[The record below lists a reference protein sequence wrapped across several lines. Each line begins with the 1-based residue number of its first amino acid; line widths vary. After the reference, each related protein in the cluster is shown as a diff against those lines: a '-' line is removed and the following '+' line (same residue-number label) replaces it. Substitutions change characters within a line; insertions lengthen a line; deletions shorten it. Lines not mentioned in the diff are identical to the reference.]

1 MAQAQRPRREC
12 RRWSWRRRGTGAIV
26 HARIHHSH
34 ALISSL
40 THAFPHSLIQQM
52 HIKSL
57 PRLGALVRSA
67 ATVINNT
74 KFLTLRS

>member
-1 MAQAQRPRREC
+1 MH
-12 RRWSWRRRGTGAIV
+12 SF
-26 HARIHHSH
+26 IHHSH
-34 ALISSL
+34 AFISSL
-40 THAFPHSLIQQM
+40 THAFIHSLIQQM
-52 HIKSL
+52 HIKFL